1 VRCGRGAATR
11 RVHVHVVEGVY
22 QVTRSECGGWV
33 RTMTPVSRVT
43 CMCRSELLLGA
54 LCGCSW
60 PRPAGSSRPTDS
72 ADSQ

>member
-1 VRCGRGAATR
+1 VRCGGGAATR

-43 CMCRSELLLGA
+43 CMCMSELLLGA
-54 LCGCSW
+54 LVW
-60 PRPAGSSRPTDS
+60 L
-72 ADSQ
+72 